1 MADDRRPA
9 QRGPADTTDTHHGA
23 AGTGTGPGTAGRHRD
38 EFTASDENDLLDQ
51 DGKEI
56 LKGRRPPLR
65 DLDPE
70 QLGK

>member
-9 QRGPADTTDTHHGA
+9 QRGPADTTDTDTDSA
-23 AGTGTGPGTAGRHRD
+23 SPGTAGQHRD

-56 LKGRRPPLR
+56 LMGRRPPLKE
-65 DLDPE
+65 LGPE

>member
-9 QRGPADTTDTHHGA
+9 QRGPADTTDADTDSTA
-23 AGTGTGPGTAGRHRD
+23 TDADTAGEHGD

-51 DGKEI
+51 DDKEI
-56 LKGRRPPLR
+56 LKGRRPPLK

>member
-9 QRGPADTTDTHHGA
+9 QRGPADTTDTDTDSVGP
-23 AGTGTGPGTAGRHRD
+23 GPGTAGQHRD

-56 LKGRRPPLR
+56 LMGRRPPLKE
-65 DLDPE
+65 LGPE